1 MQETISA
8 ILLII
13 GTLFIC
19 IASLGIL
26 RFPDLFMRVSAST
39 KASTLGV
46 GFLFLALAVHFNDL
60 GITMRS
66 LATTAFLV
74 ISAPV
79 AAHLISRSAY
89 SSGSIFR
96 RISVNSFI
104 PNGFFRN
111 LNRCLAIFPSCDT
124 CSSIDE

>member
-1 MQETISA
+1 MQETVSA
-8 ILLII
+8 SFLII
-13 GTLFIC
+13 GTVFIC
-19 IASLGIL
+19 IAALGIL

-89 SSGSIFR
+89 SSGVR
-96 RISVNSFI
+96 LWKKTVTDELQGRYDQDAGTLESVE
-104 PNGFFRN
+104 
-111 LNRCLAIFPSCDT
+111 L
-124 CSSIDE
+124 DEEDMGAKH